1 MTFGRSFIV
10 PPCAIERVVDF
21 HGTHLKG
28 EGEAL
33 LFAGTGVAARLRVA
47 TAVGLSI
54 MVLMALLKNE
64 MFLVRGAGV
73 SALGPMTLPG
83 NVYFVD

>member
-1 MTFGRSFIV
+1 
-10 PPCAIERVVDF
+10 
-21 HGTHLKG
+21 
-28 EGEAL
+28 
-33 LFAGTGVAARLRVA
+33 
-47 TAVGLSI
+47 